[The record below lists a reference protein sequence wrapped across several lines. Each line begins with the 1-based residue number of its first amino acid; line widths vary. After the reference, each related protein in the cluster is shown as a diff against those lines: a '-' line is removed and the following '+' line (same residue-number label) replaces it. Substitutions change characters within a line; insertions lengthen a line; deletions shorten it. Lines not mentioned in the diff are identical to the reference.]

1 MDKKKGLVFS
11 LRVRESYNDGSAK
24 KYRMPAELVRL
35 LGAGAKVV
43 CHGMVTSLTANGR
56 LDFTVRHGCLGD
68 ARPLDEGFAPTL
80 TGTYQNIQTAG
91 NFTFTIS
98 GDLMA
103 GVDIEA
109 SVIDKSGTPVA
120 LESVTFVL
128 WASVL
133 PY

>member
-1 MDKKKGLVFS
+1 V
-11 LRVRESYNDGSAK
+11 
-24 KYRMPAELVRL
+24 
-35 LGAGAKVV
+35 
-43 CHGMVTSLTANGR
+43 
-56 LDFTVRHGCLGD
+56 
-68 ARPLDEGFAPTL
+68 
-80 TGTYQNIQTAG
+80 TGTYQNIQSFG

-109 SVIDKSGTPVA
+109 SVVDKSVTPVA
-120 LESVTFVL
+120 LESVSFVL